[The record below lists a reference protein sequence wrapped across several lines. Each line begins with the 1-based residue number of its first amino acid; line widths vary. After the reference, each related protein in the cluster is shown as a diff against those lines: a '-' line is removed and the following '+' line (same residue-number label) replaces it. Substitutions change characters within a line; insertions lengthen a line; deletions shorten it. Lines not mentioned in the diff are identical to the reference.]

1 MMMEEILLILHSV
14 KCPLKE
20 DERATADDWRDAHR
34 LGNKQTDIDIEC
46 FLTCLLHNVYALLRI
61 TMIRTHT

>member
-34 LGNKQTDIDIEC
+34 LGNKLTDIDIDAS
-46 FLTCLLHNVYALLRI
+46 LHVSCIMCMLFYASQ
-61 TMIRTHT
+61 